1 VKKTLVSLSVLALA
15 SGLSLAACGSDDTG
29 SNDTKAGSQHTT
41 AAATSA
47 AKTSQIMVDD
57 AWVKAT
63 DSDMTAMFGTVMNHS
78 GKDRT
83 IVSAKADVAG
93 MVQLHETVADGSGA
107 TTMKEK
113 KGGFPLSAGK
123 SVTLQPGGDHVMLMG
138 LKKKLQA
145 GDTVTV
151 TLTLD
156 DGSAVKVQ
164 APVKP
169 FSGAKE
175 TYAPTDSAATHG

>member
-1 VKKTLVSLSVLALA
+1 
-15 SGLSLAACGSDDTG
+15 
-29 SNDTKAGSQHTT
+29 
-41 AAATSA
+41 
-47 AKTSQIMVDD
+47 
-57 AWVKAT
+57 
-63 DSDMTAMFGTVMNHS
+63 
-78 GKDRT
+78 
-83 IVSAKADVAG
+83 
-93 MVQLHETVADGSGA
+93 
-107 TTMKEK
+107 
-113 KGGFPLSAGK
+113 
-123 SVTLQPGGDHVMLMG
+123 MLMG

>member
-1 VKKTLVSLSVLALA
+1 
-15 SGLSLAACGSDDTG
+15 
-29 SNDTKAGSQHTT
+29 
-41 AAATSA
+41 
-47 AKTSQIMVDD
+47 MVDD